1 MKKFLLI
8 STLLLQL
15 FACSGNNNET
25 GEASDSANSEETD
38 SSATAAA
45 MDVEQNPN
53 YDLKMSYKEYASEKC
68 FDALEEYESDF
79 CASKE
84 MKLMVVSLP
93 NAVVS
98 KKINATLFKSATGK
112 KMGSISPQ
120 AFVDEIQTTSEIY
133 EAFTNTSSVDFESK
147 HGELFSITVNGSDY
161 YYGAAHPSS
170 YSQSLV
176 FDLSTGEIVNLKELF
191 EANFE
196 KKLAKIAE
204 RNFIRENGKDGW
216 DFTPG
221 NGSFPLPDHF
231 LVGEKGLNFM
241 FGQYEIGP
249 YAAGMPTFFVPFEQ
263 LREFIPATSRLY
275 KFL

>member
-1 MKKFLLI
+1 MKKLLLI
-8 STLLLQL
+8 STLLFQL
-15 FACSGNNNET
+15 FACSGNKNET
-25 GEASDSANSEETD
+25 REASDSANGEESDTPA
-38 SSATAAA
+38 STAS
-45 MDVEQNPN
+45 DVEQIPN

-68 FDALEEYESDF
+68 FDAMEEYESDF

-84 MKLMVVSLP
+84 LKLMVVSLP
-93 NAVVS
+93 NEAVS
-98 KKINATLFKSATGK
+98 KRINATIFKATTGK

-133 EAFTNTSSVDFESK
+133 EAYTNASTVDFESK
-147 HGELFSITVNGSDY
+147 NGELFSITVNGSDY
-161 YYGAAHPSS
+161 FYGAAHPSGS
-170 YSQSLV
+170 SQSLV
-176 FDLSTGEIVNLKELF
+176 FDLSTGEIITLKDLF

-231 LVGEKGLNFM
+231 IVGAKGMNFM

-263 LREFIPATSRLY
+263 LKEFIPTTSRLY

>member
-1 MKKFLLI
+1 MKKLLLI
-8 STLLLQL
+8 STLLFQL
-15 FACSGNNNET
+15 SSCSGNKNDKAD
-25 GEASDSANSEETD
+25 ASDSANTEKSDTLTQVKEETI
-38 SSATAAA
+38 
-45 MDVEQNPN
+45 EPIPN
-53 YDLKMSYKEYASEKC
+53 FDLKMSYKEYASEKC
-68 FDALEEYESDF
+68 FEAMEEDESDF
-79 CASKE
+79 CASME
-84 MKLMVVSLP
+84 LKLMAVSLP
-93 NAVVS
+93 DAIVS
-98 KKINATLFKSATGK
+98 KKINAAIFKAATGK

-120 AFVDEIQTTSEIY
+120 AHVDETQNIADIY
-133 EAFTNTSSVDFESK
+133 EASTHTTNVNYESK
-147 HGELFSITVNGSDY
+147 NGELFSITVNGSDY
-161 YYGAAHPSS
+161 FYGAAHPSS

-176 FDLSTGEIVNLKELF
+176 FDLSTGEIVALKDLF

-221 NGSFPLPDHF
+221 NGSFPLPEHF
-231 LVGEKGLNFM
+231 LIGAKGLNFA

-263 LREFIPATSRLY
+263 LKEFIPATSRLY

>member
-1 MKKFLLI
+1 MKKLLLI
-8 STLLLQL
+8 STILLQL

-68 FDALEEYESDF
+68 FDAMEEYESEF
-79 CASKE
+79 CASNVL
-84 MKLMVVSLP
+84 KLMVVSLP
-93 NAVVS
+93 NEAVS
-98 KKINATLFKSATGK
+98 KRINATLFKAATGK

-176 FDLSTGEIVNLKELF
+176 FDLSTGEIVNLKDLF

-263 LREFIPATSRLY
+263 LREFIPTTSRLY

>member
-1 MKKFLLI
+1 MKKLLLI

-15 FACSGNNNET
+15 FSCSGNNNET
-25 GEASDSANSEETD
+25 GEASDSKNGEKSDT
-38 SSATAAA
+38 STKAA

-68 FDALEEYESDF
+68 FDAMEEYESDF

-93 NAVVS
+93 NAAVS
-98 KKINATLFKSATGK
+98 KKINAAIFKSATGK

-176 FDLSTGEIVNLKELF
+176 FDLSTGEIVNLKDLF

-263 LREFIPATSRLY
+263 LREFIPTTSRLY

>member
-1 MKKFLLI
+1 MKKLLLI

-15 FACSGNNNET
+15 FSCSGSKNET
-25 GEASDSANSEETD
+25 TEASDSANSEETD

-45 MDVEQNPN
+45 DDEAILN
-53 YDLKMSYKEYASEKC
+53 YDLKMTYKDYASEKC
-68 FDALEEYESDF
+68 FEALEEYESDF

-93 NAVVS
+93 NAAVS
-98 KKINATLFKSATGK
+98 KKINAAIFKAATGK

-161 YYGAAHPSS
+161 FYGAAHPSG

-176 FDLSTGEIVNLKELF
+176 FDLSTGEIVNLKDLF

-204 RNFIRENGKDGW
+204 RNFIRENGRDGW

-221 NGSFPLPDHF
+221 NGSFPLPNHF
-231 LVGEKGLNFM
+231 SVGAKGLNFA

-249 YAAGMPTFFVPFEQ
+249 YAVGMPTFFVPFEQ
-263 LREFIPATSRLY
+263 LKEFIPTTSRLY

>member
-1 MKKFLLI
+1 
-8 STLLLQL
+8 
-15 FACSGNNNET
+15 
-25 GEASDSANSEETD
+25 
-38 SSATAAA
+38 
-45 MDVEQNPN
+45 
-53 YDLKMSYKEYASEKC
+53 
-68 FDALEEYESDF
+68 
-79 CASKE
+79 

-98 KKINATLFKSATGK
+98 KKINATIFKSATGK

-133 EAFTNTSSVDFESK
+133 EAFTNTSSVDFDSK

-176 FDLSTGEIVNLKELF
+176 FDLSTGEIVNLKDLF

-263 LREFIPATSRLY
+263 LREFIPTTSRLY

>member
-1 MKKFLLI
+1 MKKLLLI

-15 FACSGNNNET
+15 FSCSGNKNEPA
-25 GEASDSANSEETD
+25 EASDSANSEETD
-38 SSATAAA
+38 SSATAATEDEA
-45 MDVEQNPN
+45 ILN
-53 YDLKMSYKEYASEKC
+53 YDLKMTYKDYASEKC
-68 FDALEEYESDF
+68 FEALEEYESDF

-93 NAVVS
+93 NAAVS
-98 KKINATLFKSATGK
+98 KKINAAIFKSATGK

-176 FDLSTGEIVNLKELF
+176 FDLSTGEIVNLKDLF

-263 LREFIPATSRLY
+263 LREFIPTTSRLY

>member
-15 FACSGNNNET
+15 FACSGNKNKT
-25 GEASDSANSEETD
+25 GEASDSTNGEKSDT
-38 SSATAAA
+38 STTAA

-53 YDLKMSYKEYASEKC
+53 YDLKISYKEYASEKC
-68 FDALEEYESDF
+68 FDAMEEYESDF

-84 MKLMVVSLP
+84 LKLMVVSMP
-93 NAVVS
+93 NEAVS
-98 KKINATLFKSATGK
+98 KRINATIFKATTGK

-133 EAFTNTSSVDFESK
+133 EAYTNASTVDFESK
-147 HGELFSITVNGSDY
+147 NGELFSITVNGSDY
-161 YYGAAHPSS
+161 FYGAAHPSGS
-170 YSQSLV
+170 SQSLV
-176 FDLSTGEIVNLKELF
+176 FDLSTGEIVELKDLF
-191 EANFE
+191 DANFE